1 MLSTPLPV
9 YLKLPD
15 PAAAVHLDHNVLSRV
30 NETGRNRKAQPE
42 ILLKFPDIQTNEQH
56 CAVRKGLFEII

>member
-1 MLSTPLPV
+1 MLLTPQLV
-9 YLKLPD
+9 CLKLPD
-15 PAAAVHLDHNVLSRV
+15 PAVAAHLDHNVLSRV

-56 CAVRKGLFEII
+56 CAVHKGLF